1 MKYLSKHRFN
11 QRGVS
16 LIEVLVTALIMGV
29 GLIGMATLQSKSTQ
43 FNQGAYLRSQANLL
57 AYDIAERMRTN
68 RSDAIS
74 GSASVPANGSVAEVP
89 AVPNAYNT
97 TYTTDENGSSS
108 IAQKDLAEW
117 KDHLGDYLGDLAEG
131 QIDCVTSTKQCTIS
145 IRWSEPG
152 QSLVDTDNDT
162 KLNPTN
168 EFVYVTSF

>member
-97 TYTTDENGSSS
+97 T
-108 IAQKDLAEW
+108 
-117 KDHLGDYLGDLAEG
+117 
-131 QIDCVTSTKQCTIS
+131 
-145 IRWSEPG
+145 
-152 QSLVDTDNDT
+152 
-162 KLNPTN
+162 
-168 EFVYVTSF
+168 